1 MSVITSGLIFQ
12 EKYKFGEA
20 SINNLISHKEVEMEY
35 FDEFDQPTPNVLNVV
50 SNDETYLA
58 PYFFERQTDIF
69 EK

>member
-1 MSVITSGLIFQ
+1 M
-12 EKYKFGEA
+12 
-20 SINNLISHKEVEMEY
+20 ISHKELEMEY
-35 FDEFDQPTPNVLNVV
+35 FDEFDQPNPNVLNVV